1 MAIYPVNCVRSR
13 CDDEVMVMTRYC
25 ALCAVRVGTDQLVLN
40 FTLKGLLETTQATF
54 TAHNRQEITFGVDFC
69 CTCMKET
76 SLKMI
81 F

>member
-40 FTLKGLLETTQATF
+40 FTLKGLLEQHKLLSQPTTDKKLLLALILLHMHERNIAQD
-54 TAHNRQEITFGVDFC
+54 DF
-69 CTCMKET
+69 
-76 SLKMI
+76 
-81 F
+81 